1 MTGSSVPAI
10 SVRGLSKVYGKK
22 SVLDDVSF
30 DVERGRVT
38 AMLGP
43 NGAGKSTTLRAIF
56 GLVPASSGEVL
67 FDGSRYL
74 DLPAPARVVGVLL
87 DPSAMHPGRSVGE
100 TLATTAMLA
109 GVPMQRASECLEQVG
124 LAEVRRRR
132 VGALSLG
139 MRQRLGLAIAL
150 LGRPDVL
157 VLDEPGNGLDPEGMR
172 WLHEMLV
179 EHARAG
185 GAVLLSSHHLA
196 EVDRMADDIVVLDR
210 GSLVRELSGPRG
222 RAMTGGPGRAA
233 VTSSDDGRLLQAL
246 AADGVVATVE
256 AEGLVVDADPAV
268 VGEIA
273 RAADVALRSLV
284 DVGDDL
290 EAAFLAVT
298 RGEHRGHGAPSSAV
312 PPPIGP
318 SVGESAP

>member
-1 MTGSSVPAI
+1 MIESSVPAI

-22 SVLDDVSF
+22 AVLDDVSF

-43 NGAGKSTTLRAIF
+43 NGAGKSTTLRAMF

-67 FDGSRYL
+67 FGGRRYL

-100 TLATTAMLA
+100 TVATTAMLA
-109 GVPMQRASECLEQVG
+109 GVPTRRASECLEQVG

-150 LGRPDVL
+150 LGRPGVL

-179 EHARAG
+179 HHARTG

-210 GSLVRELSGPRG
+210 GSLVRELSGSRG
-222 RAMTGGPGRAA
+222 CAMTKGLGRAA

-246 AADGVVATVE
+246 ATDGVGATFD

-268 VGEIA
+268 VGEVA
-273 RAADVALRSLV
+273 RAADIALRSLV
-284 DVGDDL
+284 DLGDDL
-290 EAAFLAVT
+290 ETAFLAVT
-298 RGEHRGHGAPSSAV
+298 RGEHRGHGAPLPAV
-312 PPPIGP
+312 PSPTGP
-318 SVGESAP
+318 SVGGSAP